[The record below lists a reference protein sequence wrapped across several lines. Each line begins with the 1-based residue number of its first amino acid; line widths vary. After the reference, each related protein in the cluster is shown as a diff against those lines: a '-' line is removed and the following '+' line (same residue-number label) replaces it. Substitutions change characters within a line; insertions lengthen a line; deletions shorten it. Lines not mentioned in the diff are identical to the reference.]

1 MATIYRSAELSVPAS
16 VAWDFVDRYTRSEVH
31 AFTNCVSERQVDDYR
46 VVVTADGMEIWERNV
61 TVDPEWMRAVYAIPT
76 FPGAE
81 HHQAE
86 MRVVD
91 NGNGRS
97 TLVWIT
103 DLLPHE
109 LAEAMGPNYDQ
120 LMTDL
125 VAAIN
130 GHQMAATNQG

>member
-1 MATIYRSAELSVPAS
+1 MSTIYRSAKLAVPAS

-31 AFTNCVSERQVDDYR
+31 AFTNCVSERQIDDFR
-46 VVVTADGMEIWERNV
+46 VVVTVDGMEFWERNV
-61 TVDPEWMRAVYAIPT
+61 TVDADRMRAVYAIPT

-91 NGNGRS
+91 DGDGRA
-97 TLVWIT
+97 TLHWTT
-103 DLLPHE
+103 DFLPHE
-109 LAEAMGPNYDQ
+109 LAEALAPNYDV
-120 LMTDL
+120 LMVDL

-130 GHQMAATNQG
+130 NHQMAATNQR